1 VLYSSI
7 CFGLVATS
15 RGRVQVPPHIA
26 HGYMT
31 GYSMCVVVMYSRRV
45 VNMPRGVLLTRM
57 FSTLHSMFFAR

>member
-1 VLYSSI
+1 M
-7 CFGLVATS
+7 
-15 RGRVQVPPHIA
+15 QVPPHIA